1 MKKLVVLVIAMMLI
15 PVMSAMSFAMEE
27 KTGISVQELIITTY
41 SHDYNVTGGIS
52 SSKDEDTGT
61 VTYAATVTIR
71 DMAAKANVKAWS
83 DPLPTDITTMSL
95 TDVADGA
102 STWKSAGT
110 TDLKAAILSMVQNVM
125 RVVGVVQTANKL
137 ARFTFGGV
145 SLYDGDTGTAVTS
158 PGVPTAIT
166 WP

>member
-1 MKKLVVLVIAMMLI
+1 MKRLAVLVIAMMLI
-15 PVMSAMSFAMEE
+15 PAMSFALEE
-27 KTGISVQELIITTY
+27 KTSVPVQELIITTY
-41 SHDYNVTGGIS
+41 SHDYAVSGGIT

>member
-1 MKKLVVLVIAMMLI
+1 MKKLAVLVIALMLI
-15 PVMSAMSFAMEE
+15 PAMSFALEE
-27 KTGISVQELIITTY
+27 QTSVSVQELIITTY

-52 SSKDEDTGT
+52 ASKDEDTGT
-61 VTYAATVTIR
+61 VTYSATVTIR
-71 DMAAKANVKAWS
+71 DMSAKANVKAWS
-83 DPLPTDITTMSL
+83 DPLPTDVTTMSL

-110 TDLKAAILSMVQNVM
+110 TDLKAAILSMIQNTM
-125 RVVGVVQTANKL
+125 RVVSVIQTANKL

-145 SLYDGDTGTAVTS
+145 SLYDSDTGTEVAS